1 MTTPKIKKIREKKMK
16 TYKKNKLRWFTII
29 CAFCLPVLT
38 LNAGILS
45 MLGGLLDPGV
55 MEIPAV
61 VNVFGPE
68 EPDDVNNVKEIF
80 RSANEILEQANVQFT
95 VKWITTGIIQV
106 GDGDGRLTEDEHLEA
121 LLGSVFD
128 LERHRRK
135 DDNNNDIVADTVRMR
150 HHHGPSK
157 SVKFNIADDVWVER
171 PEYEFW
177 HDIFYPVTFLESSVP
192 PEQMGRIL
200 AREVGIS
207 AGLSPSTN
215 PANLMHPNDEGTEI
229 NEEQKSRILG
239 LARKVGNLRPPLAR
253 GIVPEV
259 LSGLR
264 HKHHGAPFFSEG
276 HTIGSD
282 YWSDVFWNDDIS
294 FPSSQ

>member
-1 MTTPKIKKIREKKMK
+1 ME
-16 TYKKNKLRWFTII
+16 TYKKNKLSWFTIVF
-29 CAFCLPVLT
+29 AFCLPVLT

-55 MEIPAV
+55 IEIPAI
-61 VNVFGPE
+61 VNVFGPQ

-80 RSANEILEQANVQFT
+80 RTANEILEQANVQFT
-95 VKWITTGIIQV
+95 VKRITTGIIQV

-128 LERHRRK
+128 LERHGRK
-135 DDNNNDIVADTVRMR
+135 DENNNDIVVDTVRMR

-157 SVKFNIADDVWVER
+157 GVKFNIADDVWVER

-215 PANLMHPNDEGTEI
+215 PANLMHPNSEGTEI
-229 NEEQKSRILG
+229 NEVQKSRISG
-239 LARKVGNLRPPLAR
+239 LARQVGHLRSPSAKEY
-253 GIVPEV
+253 VPEV
-259 LSGLR
+259 LSGFR
-264 HKHHGAPFFSEG
+264 RKQHGALFFSEG
-276 HTIGSD
+276 NAAIHSGD
-282 YWSDVFWNDDIS
+282 WSYTLIEDVN
-294 FPSSQ
+294 